1 MLHHSE
7 ALKMKR
13 IYFLEGRKISHR
25 EISLDS
31 FILKRIFT
39 NQYYIVYSKED
50 EENKIFA
57 IYNKKG
63 KRYLKKILKNL
74 LNDIL
79 EETEVDFIHYNK

>member
-13 IYFLEGRKISHR
+13 IYFLEGRKISR
-25 EISLDS
+25 KEISLDS

-50 EENKIFA
+50 EDNKIFA
-57 IYNKKG
+57 IYNKKD

-79 EETEVDFIHYNK
+79 IIYIF